1 MLTLNCR
8 KSLKKL
14 IDIPG
19 EKSDENTV
27 AHKLNVLAAK
37 AGVSLT
43 QYIKDLLIDHVE
55 KNFDE

>member
-1 MLTLNCR
+1 M
-8 KSLKKL
+8 KKL

-19 EKSDENTV
+19 ELKDEDSV

-43 QYIKDLLIDHVE
+43 QYIKAILTDHVN